1 MDVRGLVASGWEHG
15 DALRLIVPDQETVAG
30 EHLHAAGTGE
40 FARAFTFPPDRAVV
54 AQVGV
59 QCDDTGLLGV
69 DDVDAALGVGDHVPH
84 IGEKDIVAGNR
95 LQKRFTRRTV
105 GPGARVLRD
114 PGGVPRAIVA
124 GARGGEPSRE
134 DEESSANVRHFSQ
147 PPALYG

>member
-1 MDVRGLVASGWEHG
+1 MADS
-15 DALRLIVPDQETVAG
+15 PDQETVAG

-40 FARAFTFPPDRAVV
+40 LAWAFTFPPDRAVV

-69 DDVDAALGVGDHVPH
+69 DDVDAALGVGDHVLH
-84 IGEKDIVAGNR
+84 IGKKDIVAGNR

-105 GPGARVLRD
+105 GPGSRVLRVLRD
-114 PGGVPRAIVA
+114 PGGVPRANVA

-134 DEESSANVRHFSQ
+134 DEESRAKVRHFSQ
-147 PPALYG
+147 PPALSR